1 MDEIDRAILRE
12 LQIDGRIAYAELGPK
27 VGLSA
32 SAARQRLQRLLDSQA
47 VQVVGVTDP
56 MGMGGQAMALLGI
69 AVDGD
74 PRAVADALAERA
86 EVVYAVL
93 TSGASTCSPRSCV
106 PDRGICWTSSTTSYG
121 RSRASGRCSRSPT
134 SGFTRTGSC
143 GTWAEPPPAV
153 ATVRQP
159 NRRRARAPR
168 GERRLLRH

>member
-1 MDEIDRAILRE
+1 VDEIDRAILRE

-86 EVVYAVL
+86 EVVYSVL
-93 TSGASTCSPRSCV
+93 TSGGFDLFAEVVCPGPRDLLDFV
-106 PDRGICWTSSTTSYG
+106 ND
-121 RSRASGRCSRSPT
+121 
-134 SGFTRTGSC
+134 
-143 GTWAEPPPAV
+143 V
-153 ATVRQP
+153 VRQIEGVRQVQSFP
-159 NRRRARAPR
+159 YFGIHTHRFLWNV
-168 GERRLLRH
+168 G

>member
-74 PRAVADALAERA
+74 PRTVADALAERT
-86 EVVYAVL
+86 EVVYSVL
-93 TSGASTCSPRSCV
+93 TSGGFDLFAEVVCPGPRDLLDFV
-106 PDRGICWTSSTTSYG
+106 ND
-121 RSRASGRCSRSPT
+121 
-134 SGFTRTGSC
+134 
-143 GTWAEPPPAV
+143 V
-153 ATVRQP
+153 VRQLEGVRQVQSFP
-159 NRRRARAPR
+159 YFGIHTHRFLWNV
-168 GERRLLRH
+168 G